1 LPVGKEVDV
10 VIIRKGQEITK
21 SVKLGRL
28 EDGEKAAAA
37 TAGDDDATVE
47 KKAISKAFG
56 MELSALSDE
65 TRKTFKIKDGVK
77 GVVVSSIEPNSA
89 AAEKGLQPGDV
100 IEEVNQQA
108 VSAPD
113 EVSKAIDALKK
124 AGKKSALMLVANGS
138 GDVRFVA
145 LAIE

>member
-1 LPVGKEVDV
+1 M
-10 VIIRKGQEITK
+10 
-21 SVKLGRL
+21 
-28 EDGEKAAAA
+28 
-37 TAGDDDATVE
+37 
-47 KKAISKAFG
+47 SKAFG
-56 MELSALSDE
+56 MELSAISDE

-77 GVVVSSIEPNSA
+77 GVVVASVEPNSP

-108 VSAPD
+108 VSAPG

-124 AGKKSALMLVANGS
+124 AGKKSALMLVANGG